1 MQEIIK
7 NPRKIF
13 PGIRLEVSIFKRSAE
28 GDGVDVDD
36 DICHNDGNMC
46 NWLVDQTYFVH
57 SYDLLHD
64 NKRVQTSKRQRNR
77 RMYP

>member
-1 MQEIIK
+1 MQEVIK
-7 NPRKIF
+7 ISGKIF
-13 PGIRLEVSIFKRSAE
+13 PRTGFEVSIFKRSAE

-36 DICHNDGNMC
+36 DICYNDGNMR